1 MVVFYDK
8 KGHMVWGKTHTS
20 SAMKSKS
27 PIDRDVH
34 GKTDLL
40 KVCFDLYCYH
50 CYYLFHWDIYI
61 TLVCLFIR
69 CGAEYSYLSRLNVFD
84 VSLKSFKEFKAFW
97 TCYFAYP
104 SVKVTDTFWRVRGQI
119 TSRVENMA
127 YESMRAIYFHTNTKW
142 YYHITPIYLGSWI
155 HCGQR
160 SIMCHILG

>member
-1 MVVFYDK
+1 M
-8 KGHMVWGKTHTS
+8 
-20 SAMKSKS
+20 
-27 PIDRDVH
+27 DRDVH
-34 GKTDLL
+34 VKTDLL

-50 CYYLFHWDIYI
+50 CCYLFHWDIYI

-69 CGAEYSYLSRLNVFD
+69 CGAEYSYVSRLNVCD

-97 TCYFAYP
+97 TCYFASP

-142 YYHITPIYLGSWI
+142 YLPHYSYIFRKLYPLWTKINNVPYSRLGTMLYLDIQKGGRLSR
-155 HCGQR
+155 Q
-160 SIMCHILG
+160 